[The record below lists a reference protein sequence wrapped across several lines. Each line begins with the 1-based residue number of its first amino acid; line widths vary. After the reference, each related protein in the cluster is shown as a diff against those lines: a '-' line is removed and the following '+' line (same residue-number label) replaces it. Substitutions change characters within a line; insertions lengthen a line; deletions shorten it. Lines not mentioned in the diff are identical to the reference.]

1 MEIHDEKEPLKIPI
15 AVLKAGETRVLHP
28 NLEFCNDSITFK
40 LIQGSGPVYLC
51 GKHLVSDIER
61 GEWRDDVGGDGCV
74 DEEEDEEGLEGDEDC
89 DEDNGPWPPQQQNGK
104 SRKK

>member
-1 MEIHDEKEPLKIPI
+1 M
-15 AVLKAGETRVLHP
+15 HP

-40 LIQGSGPVYLC
+40 LIQGSGPVYLS

-61 GEWRDDVGGDGCV
+61 EDWQEGEGGE
-74 DEEEDEEGLEGDEDC
+74 EEEDRDDDEDC
-89 DEDNGPWPPQQQNGK
+89 DEADPWPQPQQNGK